1 MEVIE
6 NVYTNK
12 QFYSE
17 VNDFGDEYHEPDKDY
32 STDDDMMNHLI
43 ERLRSQKRKYTNF
56 QQWCEAK
63 EVYIEYTKRLVAKY
77 GGRKKFKLLANIG
90 MIDEYVPYCP
100 KLKRN
105 RKNKIY
111 VASKDLPYI
120 PEFRASE
127 DFIDKV
133 VVTDKDLES
142 INAKID
148 VKITNSEIN
157 VKKVIGMDEIERNI
171 NNDLLK
177 IETYY
182 RGRVRKLTRR
192 KKREQEAKI
201 RKDFL
206 KPENEEMKSF
216 SKLMKNYDKRKDL
229 GLYVEDMQEEIQR
242 IKYRDVAYG
251 PNEEAEIEFLD
262 ILEKDIGIHVGREIL
277 SKKSM
282 KVIRKRDSKARP
294 KKKKGK
300 HIKRDKHMK
309 KMAKNNYGS
318 MDAFTKDLSE
328 LTSSILEREGV
339 I

>member
-17 VNDFGDEYHEPDKDY
+17 VNDFEDEYHEPDKDY
-32 STDDDMMNHLI
+32 STNDDIMNNLI

-63 EVYIEYTKRLVAKY
+63 EVYIEYTKRLIAKY

-90 MIDEYVPYCP
+90 MIDDYVPYCP

-105 RKNKIY
+105 RKNKTY
-111 VASKDLPYI
+111 VTTKDLPYI
-120 PEFRASE
+120 PEFKASE
-127 DFIDKV
+127 DFIDKIV
-133 VVTDKDLES
+133 ITDEDLDA
-142 INAKID
+142 INCKID

-157 VKKVIGMDEIERNI
+157 VKKVIGMDEIEKNI
-171 NNDLLK
+171 NNDLMK

-206 KPENEEMKSF
+206 KPENQEMMSF
-216 SKLMKNYDKRKDL
+216 SDLMKKYNKRKDL

-262 ILEKDIGIHVGREIL
+262 ILEKDIGISVGREII

-282 KVIRKRDSKARP
+282 KVIRKRDGKHKP

-300 HIKRDKHMK
+300 GIKRDKHMK
-309 KMAKNNYGS
+309 KMAKNNYAS
-318 MDAFTKDLSE
+318 MESFTRDLSE
-328 LTSSILEREGV
+328 LTSSVLEREG
-339 I
+339 IL